1 MNCILQT
8 IVHNPLMRA
17 HYLADLHSPRTCAT
31 PPEAPC
37 LACELTT
44 LVGEVCI
51 VPGCAECGK
60 GSGGV
65 ERESGPRPCGARIR
79 APA

>member
-51 VPGCAECGK
+51 APCRMEK

-65 ERESGPRPCGARIR
+65 DRGSGPRPCGARIR